1 MRPPINQ
8 KPSCSTNDK
17 PPPSTSIQIREMM
30 INGSAT
36 LGRQDTY
43 PFEEFRKGTLIWI
56 KDPERVWV
64 QAELLHN
71 FSFNSPTISLKRISD
86 EEHIE
91 YNPTKNGMPFPCNPK
106 VLLGKDDLT
115 SLSYLHEPAVLNNL
129 QYRFER
135 LEKIYTY
142 CGIVLVAI
150 NPYTDCSHFY
160 GDDVIRVSSLDLNE
174 IRLDFEVYQGQG
186 KQVRGLVPHIFAIAE
201 ESFFDMREY
210 GKNQA
215 VIVSGESGAGKTVSA
230 KFVMRYL
237 THVAGGQ
244 QVADG
249 GGIESRVL
257 ASNPV
262 MEAIGNA
269 RTIRNDNS
277 SRFGKFIQIHFTDRF
292 NISGAEMKTY
302 LLEKS
307 RVVYQSQNERN
318 YHIFYQMAAAREHS
332 ILQGLELDSAAD
344 FHYTNQ
350 GDAFAIPGVDDEEE
364 FRRTISSLSMLGVD
378 EDKQRDIFRV
388 LAGVLHLGNVGFVPA
403 NEQAQIDP
411 SSANHVNT
419 LCSQLFQVDANAL
432 ALWLSAREIRAGPE
446 TVRKPLNIQEA
457 INNRDALSKLIY
469 ACVFNWI
476 VDAINGSLS
485 VSGTNES
492 KRRSDAVVRFVGVL
506 DIYGFE
512 TFDQNSFEQFCI
524 NYANEK
530 LQQSFNQHVFK
541 LEQAEYER
549 EDIAWVRIDYYDNQ
563 ACIDLIEAR
572 PGLIDYLDEQCKTG
586 RGTDEGWLGQ
596 MQNCPKL
603 KTSEHLQMP
612 KINKGSFIVKHFAS
626 DVCYNVDGF
635 LEKNKDTVNEQLL
648 EVISKTKFKF
658 LREVTGDFLASS
670 STGVKRKKTYLHPLV
685 HIMFVV
691 LNQMTQKERFLFE
704 PKRAIQQLRACGV
717 LETVRISATGYP
729 SRWSYEDFKQRYG
742 VLLAD
747 RRNLKLKE
755 FAHQTCQ
762 KWLEAEKF
770 ALGKTKIF
778 FRTGQVALLEK
789 LRHDTLADAAI
800 RIQSY
805 WRGFVQRRRYLVLK
819 NAIRTMQATCRAFMA
834 YRRMKFL
841 QMHRA
846 AISMQSTVRGYLQRR
861 RYERIRTAII
871 EIQSRYRAMIVRRE
885 FLKAKYERSALTIQ
899 RHFRG
904 YLVRREQIKRMSRI
918 VKVQSCVRRWLAKRR
933 LRDLKQE
940 ARSVNYWQDLHR
952 GLANKVIELQ
962 RRLDVSVGFESTH
975 QLTEFQ
981 VNECNVLKGLCADV
995 SDLNAR
1001 VIAQQ
1006 FQIEALQYAKT
1017 ETEQS
1022 MQKLRERLQNEME
1035 EKQLLQQERDKLKAE
1050 VEQNQWHI
1058 TDLFNTKNALQ
1069 DKLDRL
1075 QDEKTKFQP
1084 YRRGLSLSPSD
1095 SPDDDQE
1102 NIPIRLE
1109 PLPSQPHSG
1118 FLEVRNVPEFARIL
1132 INDLKPQTARR
1143 QLSPGL
1149 PANLF
1154 LAAFRYFD
1162 RERDDAAVT
1171 ALFTVAH
1178 TTLRNMANKSNDIDS
1193 LSLWLVNSWQLLN
1206 LLRQYSGE
1214 DGESEWHAKNTEKQN
1229 GWRIQHFNFAPI
1241 RQQLTSRIEDLYY
1254 KFMKN
1259 AVEPSL
1265 MPKIVPCVLQHES
1278 VSFSDP
1284 LSSNKKK
1291 KEPPV
1296 EALYEIT
1303 KFMGTVCTT
1312 LRDYGADLSI
1322 LEQVFN
1328 QIAKWICETAMN
1340 QLIYRKDLCNLIKA
1354 IQIKQNVREIQTW
1367 LEKHKLTCCTEA
1379 LEPLIQATH
1388 VMLTE
1393 KTDSQVDKLCNDLT
1407 TKLTVKQVVSILEN
1421 YRPAHDYEEE
1431 VTSEFIKKVKD
1442 RLSGRRVLA
1451 EIDNKL
1457 HSLDTASMSGTQLAK
1472 FNSQS
1477 FVYSNYPLD
1486 QLTIPSILRLELITR
1501 FV

>member
-1 MRPPINQ
+1 MRPSINQTQ
-8 KPSCSTNDK
+8 KPSCSTNNK
-17 PPPSTSIQIREMM
+17 TAPSTSIQIREMM

-71 FSFNSPTISLKRISD
+71 FSFNSPTISKSNTIQAKM
-86 EEHIE
+86 ECH
-91 YNPTKNGMPFPCNPK
+91 FPA
-106 VLLGKDDLT
+106 T
-115 SLSYLHEPAVLNNL
+115 QSYLHEPAVLNNL

-160 GDDVIRVSSLDLNE
+160 GDDVIR
-174 IRLDFEVYQGQG
+174 VYQGQG

-244 QVADG
+244 QVTDG

-318 YHIFYQMAAAREHS
+318 YHIFYQMTAAREHS
-332 ILQGLELDSAAD
+332 ILQGLELDPATN

-350 GDAFAIPGVDDEEE
+350 GDAFEIPGVNDEEE

-378 EDKQRDIFRV
+378 EDKQREIFRV

-403 NEQAQIDP
+403 NDQAQIDP
-411 SSANHVNT
+411 SSANHVKI
-419 LCSQLFQVDANAL
+419 LCSQLLEVDANAL

-485 VSGTNES
+485 VSGANES
-492 KRRSDAVVRFVGVL
+492 KRRADAMVRFVGVL

-603 KTSEHLQMP
+603 KVSEHLQMP

-626 DVCYNVDGF
+626 DVCYNIDGF

-670 STGVKRKKTYLHPLV
+670 STGVKRKKTVAVQFRDSLKEL
-685 HIMFVV
+685 ITV
-691 LNQMTQKERFLFE
+691 LASTRPHYVRCIKPNDTKERFLFE

-789 LRHDTLADAAI
+789 LRYDTLADAAI

-805 WRGFVQRRRYLVLK
+805 WRGFVQRRRYLELK

-861 RYERIRTAII
+861 RYERIRAAII

-899 RHFRG
+899 RHYRG
-904 YLVRREQIKRMSRI
+904 YLVRREQVKRMSRI

-962 RRLDVSVGFESTH
+962 RRLDIS
-975 QLTEFQ
+975 

-1006 FQIEALQYAKT
+1006 IQIEALQYEKT
-1017 ETEQS
+1017 QTEQS
-1022 MQKLRERLQNEME
+1022 MQTLRERLQNEME
-1035 EKQLLQQERDKLKAE
+1035 EKQLLQQERDKLKTE

-1075 QDEKTKFQP
+1075 QDEKTKSQA
-1084 YRRGLSLSPSD
+1084 YRRGLSISPSD

-1118 FLEVRNVPEFARIL
+1118 FLEVRNVPEFARVL

-1143 QLSPGL
+1143 QLSPGF
-1149 PANLF
+1149 PANLL

-1162 RERDDAAVT
+1162 RERDDAAIT

-1178 TTLRNMANKSNDIDS
+1178 TTLRNLANKSSDIDS

-1214 DGESEWHAKNTEKQN
+1214 DGESEWHAKNTDKQN

-1284 LSSNKKK
+1284 RSSNQKT

-1296 EALYEIT
+1296 EALYEII
-1303 KFMGTVCTT
+1303 KFMGTICTT
-1312 LRDYGADLSI
+1312 LRDYGADLSL

-1340 QLIYRKDLCNLIKA
+1340 QLIYRKDLCNLVKA
-1354 IQIKQNVREIQTW
+1354 IQIKQNVREIQGW
-1367 LEKHKLTCCTEA
+1367 MEKHKLKYCTEA

-1393 KTDSQVDKLCNDLT
+1393 KTDSQLDKLCNELT

-1421 YRPAHDYEEE
+1421 YKPLHDYEEE
-1431 VTSEFIKKVKD
+1431 VPSEFIKKVKD

-1472 FNSQS
+1472 FNSQP

-1486 QLTIPSILRLELITR
+1486 QLTIPSILRLDFTLFLILNLYSGSNFSFVNR
-1501 FV
+1501 FFCYRRSLGSNI